1 MLKSFILLLTI
12 LFLQGCSTSSI
23 NKTFLNATAQQLQK
37 DHKLNHG
44 TLIIQYNLAALS
56 KNNCIYAK
64 DFGLVIN
71 NEKYNK
77 AFLQKFKA
85 IGAKNI
91 NSQVINSQAM
101 IKSTKIK
108 DLLQKLNCKYK
119 FLSKEELQLVQKA
132 SNKNSSY
139 NIKELEQ
146 LDKLTTTIPIMLPQY
161 NVKVTS
167 NYAMRKHPR
176 KKQKKFHCGTD
187 LKGHKNSPIYASADG
202 IITTVK
208 RKSAYGNLIEIKHSD
223 KFITKYAHLKKIH
236 VKEGD
241 IVTKGQIIGVQ
252 GNSGNST
259 GEHLHFEIWLNNKH
273 VNPFDFISHACNCTS
288 HDGELKK

>member
-1 MLKSFILLLTI
+1 MLRFYVLFIII
-12 LFLQGCSTSSI
+12 LFLQGCSTSHT

-37 DHKLNHG
+37 NHKLNHG

-64 DFGLVIN
+64 NFGLVIN
-71 NEKYNK
+71 NEKYNN
-77 AFLQKFKA
+77 AFLQKFKT

-91 NSQVINSQAM
+91 NSQVINSQAI

-108 DLLQKLNCKYK
+108 DLLLKLNYKYK
-119 FLSKEELQLVQKA
+119 FLSQAELQLVQKA
-132 SNKNSSY
+132 SNKNSSD
-139 NIKELEQ
+139 NIKELGQ
-146 LDKLTTTIPIMLPQY
+146 LDKLTATIPIMLPQY

-167 NYAMRKHPR
+167 HYGIRKRPR
-176 KKQKKFHCGTD
+176 KKQKFHCGTD
-187 LKGHKNSPIYASADG
+187 LKGHKNSSIYASADV
-202 IITTVK
+202 IITTVR

-241 IVTKGQIIGVQ
+241 MVIKGQIIGVQ

-273 VNPFDFISHACNCTS
+273 VNPFDFISHACNC
-288 HDGELKK
+288 

>member
-1 MLKSFILLLTI
+1 MLRFYVLFIII
-12 LFLQGCSTSSI
+12 LFLQGCSTSHT

-64 DFGLVIN
+64 NFGLIIN

-77 AFLQKFKA
+77 AFLQKFKS
-85 IGAKNI
+85 IGAKN
-91 NSQVINSQAM
+91 INSQAM

-108 DLLQKLNCKYK
+108 DLLLKLNYKYK
-119 FLSKEELQLVQKA
+119 FLSQAELQLVQKT
-132 SNKNSSY
+132 SNKNSSD
-139 NIKELEQ
+139 NIKELGQ
-146 LDKLTTTIPIMLPQY
+146 LDKLTANIPIMLPQY

-167 NYAMRKHPR
+167 HYGIRKHPR

-187 LKGHKNSPIYASADG
+187 LKGHKNSSIYASADG
-202 IITTVK
+202 IITTVR

-241 IVTKGQIIGVQ
+241 MVIKGQIIGVQ

-273 VNPFDFISHACNCTS
+273 VNPFDFISHACNC
-288 HDGELKK
+288 

>member
-12 LFLQGCSTSSI
+12 LFLQGCSTSST
-23 NKTFLNATAQQLQK
+23 NKTLLNITAQQLQK

-64 DFGLVIN
+64 NFGLIIN
-71 NEKYNK
+71 NKKYNK

-85 IGAKNI
+85 IRAKNI
-91 NSQVINSQAM
+91 NNQAINSQAM

-108 DLLQKLNCKYK
+108 DLLLKLHCKYK
-119 FLSKEELQLVQKA
+119 FLSQKELQFVQKA

-139 NIKELEQ
+139 NIDELGQ
-146 LDKLTTTIPIMLPQY
+146 LDKLTATIPIMLPQY

-167 NYAMRKHPR
+167 HYGIRKHHR

-187 LKGHKNSPIYASADG
+187 LKGYQDSSIYASANG
-202 IITTVK
+202 IIITVK

-241 IVTKGQIIGVQ
+241 MVIKGQIIGVQ

-259 GEHLHFEIWLNNKH
+259 GEHLHLEIRLNDKH
-273 VNPFDFISHACNCTS
+273 VDPFDFISHACNC
-288 HDGELKK
+288 

>member
-1 MLKSFILLLTI
+1 MLKSYILLLTI
-12 LFLQGCSTSSI
+12 LFLQGCSTSST
-23 NKTFLNATAQQLQK
+23 NKTLLNFTAQQLQK

-64 DFGLVIN
+64 NFGLVIN

-85 IGAKNI
+85 SGTKN
-91 NSQVINSQAM
+91 INSQAM

-108 DLLQKLNCKYK
+108 DLLLKLNCKYK
-119 FLSKEELQLVQKA
+119 FLSKKELQLVQKDT
-132 SNKNSSY
+132 NKNSSY
-139 NIKELEQ
+139 NINELGQ
-146 LDKLTTTIPIMLPQY
+146 LDKLTNTIPIMLPQY
-161 NVKVTS
+161 NVKITS
-167 NYAMRKHPR
+167 HYGIRKHPR

-187 LKGHKNSPIYASADG
+187 LKGYQDSSIYASADG
-202 IITTVK
+202 IIITVK

-241 IVTKGQIIGVQ
+241 MVTKGQIIGVQ

-273 VNPFDFISHACNCTS
+273 ANPFDFISHACNC
-288 HDGELKK
+288 